1 MSFWRHVLPVGI
13 GIGIILLAGL
23 LVMISGPKDL
33 SDDAV
38 AGLVAAALGVFGT
51 HAGHVSGHFLGR
63 ASREDKGAS
72 SDRG

>member
-1 MSFWRHVLPVGI
+1 
-13 GIGIILLAGL
+13 
-23 LVMISGPKDL
+23 MISGPKDL